1 MRSEVAQ
8 VKAQPFVNP
17 KLSFYDNY
25 LRISKFCDSVFQG
38 GGTNISA
45 IPEGLKKACDANPQ
59 VLDALKAYPVW
70 TIISDGEWNN
80 LYSPEASMNDFMR
93 KCEQYFGFR
102 PFIVAMD
109 IVPED
114 SWWPKSLKADRFSG
128 IDNMIY
134 IPSNPAQIEQFLTN
148 FKDMDVFDV
157 YTPLQSIYRSNRYSL
172 VKENVL

>member
-1 MRSEVAQ
+1 
-8 VKAQPFVNP
+8 
-17 KLSFYDNY
+17 
-25 LRISKFCDSVFQG
+25 
-38 GGTNISA
+38 
-45 IPEGLKKACDANPQ
+45 
-59 VLDALKAYPVW
+59 
-70 TIISDGEWNN
+70 
-80 LYSPEASMNDFMR
+80 MNDFMR

-109 IVPED
+109 IVPT
-114 SWWPKSLKADRFSG
+114 SGYYSHQNLKADRFSG

-172 VKENVL
+172 VRENVL